1 METKERGSVA
11 VIVTVTILFILIILS
26 SFLVYTSSRRRA
38 QLKETEII
46 SNSYDGKVQEIN
58 NEIVE
63 QYKR

>member
-46 SNSYDGKVQEIN
+46 SNSYDGKVPID
-58 NEIVE
+58 
-63 QYKR
+63 

>member
-26 SFLVYTSSRRRA
+26 SFIVYTSARRRA

-46 SNSYDGKVQEIN
+46 SNSYDGKMQEIYN
-58 NEIVE
+58 DIIE
-63 QYKR
+63 